1 MRNAR
6 VPMDE
11 EKPNGHGVHLPI
23 KRKRVHDRKREKLE
37 GVELFI
43 FPANK
48 GSRKWVQPEC
58 SWDICLK
65 SILSNSTNKSREVE
79 NTAYNQELLT
89 IRHWDI
95 QLLAREQEN
104 RCSMGF

>member
-1 MRNAR
+1 MPGFLWMNRSLMGMGYICQLRGKESMTGRERN
-6 VPMDE
+6 
-11 EKPNGHGVHLPI
+11 LT
-23 KRKRVHDRKREKLE
+23 

-48 GSRKWVQPEC
+48 GSRKWVQPEWSC
-58 SWDICLK
+58 DICLK

-79 NTAYNQELLT
+79 DTAYNQELLT